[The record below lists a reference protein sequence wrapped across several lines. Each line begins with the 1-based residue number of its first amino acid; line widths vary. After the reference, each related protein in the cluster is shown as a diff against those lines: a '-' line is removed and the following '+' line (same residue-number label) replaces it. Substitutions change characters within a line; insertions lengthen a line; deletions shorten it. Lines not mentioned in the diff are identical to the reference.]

1 MERGVKWGE
10 PMQDMPKNYFYSMAL
25 GRDLK
30 GYSIGPHTD
39 TADKWVTTL
48 YYLPRYVLSR
58 SVCVCLC
65 TLTLTLT
72 LTRTSGS
79 PRSTTCPGMLG

>member
-1 MERGVKWGE
+1 
-10 PMQDMPKNYFYSMAL
+10 MQDMPKNYFYSMAL

-48 YYLPRYVLSR
+48 YYLPRYVGLGLRIHKRTYSSLTPPSPSSPGRSR
-58 SVCVCLC
+58 
-65 TLTLTLT
+65 
-72 LTRTSGS
+72 GS
-79 PRSTTCPGMLG
+79 